1 MVTVSRAPA
10 TLAPFLANT
19 SQINT
24 ATPMG
29 AYCMMPETIF
39 IMISA
44 RQSKMLY
51 MVVEMVRMRSSW
63 DTFMKDRQRPKTRE
77 KKMTWSTVSL
87 TRD

>member
-1 MVTVSRAPA
+1 
-10 TLAPFLANT
+10 
-19 SQINT
+19 
-24 ATPMG
+24 
-29 AYCMMPETIF
+29 MMPETIF